1 MISKDEIKCAARRFA
16 WRSCNSHMKT
26 KHDWEAGFNMG
37 YEVANRMRAI
47 KTRQELYGLLRA
59 IYKRNGQDHI
69 VETDQM
75 AARVV
80 VAAVKEATR

>member
-1 MISKDEIKCAARRFA
+1 
-16 WRSCNSHMKT
+16 MKT

>member
-16 WRSCNSHMKT
+16 WRSCVRYVENKRN
-26 KHDWEAGFNMG
+26 WEAGFNMG
-37 YEVANRMRAI
+37 FKAANQTRAI
-47 KTRQELYGLLRA
+47 KNRQELYGLLRV

-75 AARVV
+75 AARAV